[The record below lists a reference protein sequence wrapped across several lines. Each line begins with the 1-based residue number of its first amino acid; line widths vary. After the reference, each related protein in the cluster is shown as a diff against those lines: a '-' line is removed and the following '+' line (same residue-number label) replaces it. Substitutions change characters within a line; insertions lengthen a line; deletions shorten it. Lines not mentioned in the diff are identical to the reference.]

1 MRVSIDKIKPNP
13 FRDFSL
19 DPIDPEQV
27 GRLALSHDQIG
38 QFGAIPVR
46 PCPTEPG
53 FFEQGSGHHN
63 IAAMR
68 QRGDTEVNVE
78 SRERSDREMVKLM
91 QLENLTQR
99 HNNAGAVADSLAA
112 EVRIATRE
120 MLVGNGLNDAV
131 HTVKTEAATRMAWLK
146 EGPGVPRLYAG
157 VNGFELKEAKE
168 AKELPET
175 VEVMTARN
183 LRAALSTLKATGHVA
198 KIMAEEFDR
207 FDAER
212 ERLAAEEAEAE
223 RLRQIEE
230 AEAAAAAERE
240 RLAAE
245 KAAEAAKKAR
255 AEAVAAKDKAD
266 KERKEKAAKEA
277 EAKATA
283 AKKKADAD
291 AAEQVK
297 RDAAAEKRKADIK
310 ASVQRRQTEAKIV
323 HDKQVVPTTYDVRC
337 VSVFNAPQQ
346 EAAFRQGVLS
356 ENGLRYIPKD
366 QQYPLALQI
375 KEKITEVEKKR
386 GHIVGSVTVGAFV
399 NDLLREAI
407 LRQSQINKDEEAR
420 RRLQETDEARIQR
433 HWDTARKGLQQAV
446 SALEKLFEEQHN
458 WKYTHPFPV
467 DPKFTA
473 QMRGVSQRVDRFI
486 KETTGL

>member
-99 HNNAGAVADSLAA
+99 QNNAGAVADSLAA
-112 EVRIATRE
+112 EVRIAARELLLHVDVQQKPTRGQPQARVQLLE
-120 MLVGNGLNDAV
+120 
-131 HTVKTEAATRMAWLK
+131 T
-146 EGPGVPRLYAG
+146 GPGFPILYENI
-157 VNGFELKEAKE
+157 NGFPYSEAKD
-168 AKELPET
+168 AKAAGQTEI
-175 VEVMTARN
+175 MTAN
-183 LRAALSTLKATGHVA
+183 TLRAALSTLKATGHVA

-207 FDAER
+207 FDTER
-212 ERLAAEEAEAE
+212 ERIAAEEAEAE

-266 KERKEKAAKEA
+266 RERKEKAAKEA
-277 EAKATA
+277 EAKAAA

-323 HDKQVVPTTYDVRC
+323 HEKQVVPTTYDVRC

-375 KEKITEVEKKR
+375 KEKITAAEKKR